1 MTPWEGIVLVR
12 SERSRDPKGFGGIL
26 FGGYHVNELGEKL
39 TKHRIAVN
47 CCSRKLPS
55 KDSVQ
60 PWEMWHIK
68 GRAKEVFEDVRDGIK
83 VPTIRVTAS
92 DLHMVRHRG
101 DIIVEI
107 LMKSKRFTGVG
118 ETKARELWSRFG
130 ERLYDILDAGC
141 TASLA
146 EVLTPKKA
154 AEVAEGWRAY
164 YDGKVIAFLHKYG
177 FPAKLARKVLDFYG
191 KNAEVYL
198 KDDPYRLLA
207 FLGDWA
213 KTDRLARREFSISE
227 DAEVRLR
234 AAIEEALYRALKD
247 KSTAVRLDTLREKL
261 NNILRV
267 PRNDAATEMLVD
279 NALGVGETNGSYLI
293 TPDGL
298 YQAVGPF
305 IMEQTVRDR
314 LKRLLDEPD
323 PEPSM
328 IMSVATDADI
338 DRLISEF
345 EAANHPIT
353 LNPEQRQA
361 VFTSAKN
368 RFSIITGGAG
378 TGKTTVLKCLYHV
391 LMGLGYS
398 AVQMALAG
406 KAAKRMRE
414 ATGGKES
421 HTIAGFLSKADDI
434 IGSHSAHTYY
444 VIDESSMLDI
454 PTIYRIMRR
463 LPDSI
468 RLLMVGDPYQLQPIG
483 PGLVFQLLVGTPRV
497 PQVTLTEIKRQA
509 DTTGIPSFA
518 AEIRE
523 KRWPT
528 VNAPGVKF
536 IECDD
541 NQIIPQVLGLFTR
554 DPEKTQVI
562 CARVATVKTINEA
575 CQDAVNDTG
584 KPIRIFGPTGDLSG
598 LRIREGDRIIITEN
612 DWERGVMNGDIG
624 TLTAAFD
631 EPEDSPDDDAVV
643 GRALVDGV
651 DQPIYRSDVEWDE
664 ERLEL
669 GYAITC
675 HKAQGS
681 QFPKVIVPIMNSL
694 NTDGEITCPILDMTW
709 IYTAVTRAEHEVI
722 LVGHRPTAE
731 KAVEMGGRWVT
742 RTVGLSI

>member
-1 MTPWEGIVLVR
+1 
-12 SERSRDPKGFGGIL
+12 
-26 FGGYHVNELGEKL
+26 
-39 TKHRIAVN
+39 
-47 CCSRKLPS
+47 
-55 KDSVQ
+55 
-60 PWEMWHIK
+60 
-68 GRAKEVFEDVRDGIK
+68 
-83 VPTIRVTAS
+83 
-92 DLHMVRHRG
+92 
-101 DIIVEI
+101 
-107 LMKSKRFTGVG
+107 MKSKRFKGIG

-130 ERLYDILDAGC
+130 ERLYDILDTGC
-141 TASLA
+141 TKSLA

-164 YDGKVIAFLHKYG
+164 YDGKVIAFLHKHG
-177 FPAKLARKVLDFYG
+177 FPTKLARKVLEFYG
-191 KNAEVYL
+191 KNTEAYL

-207 FLGDWA
+207 FMGKWT
-213 KTDRLARREFSISE
+213 KTDRLARRVFSVSE
-227 DAEVRLR
+227 DSDVRLR

-247 KSTAVRLDTLREKL
+247 KSTAATLDDLREKL
-261 NNILRV
+261 KEILRV

-279 NALGVGETNGSYLI
+279 KALAVGETNGSYLV

-305 IMEQTVRDR
+305 IMEQTVSDR
-314 LKRLLDEPD
+314 LKRLLDESD
-323 PEPSM
+323 SEPSL
-328 IMSVATDADI
+328 IMSNATDADI
-338 DRLISEF
+338 NRLISEF
-345 EAANHPIT
+345 ETINRIT

-361 VFTSAKN
+361 VFNSAKN

-378 TGKTTVLKCLYHV
+378 TGKTTVLKCLYYV
-391 LMGLGYS
+391 LMELGYG

-421 HTIAGFLSKADDI
+421 HTIAGFLSKAGDI
-434 IGSHSAHTYY
+434 INNHGAHTYY
-444 VIDESSMLDI
+444 VIDESSMLDV
-454 PTIYRIMRR
+454 PTTYRIMKR

-483 PGLVFQLLVGTPRV
+483 PGLVFQKLVGNPRV
-497 PQVTLTEIKRQA
+497 PQITLTEIKRQA

-528 VNAPGVKF
+528 MNAPGVKF

-541 NQIIPQVLGLFTR
+541 HRTIPQVLGLFTR
-554 DPEKTQVI
+554 DPENTQVI

-575 CQDAVNDTG
+575 CQDAVNDAG
-584 KPIRIFGPTGDLSG
+584 KPIRIFGSTGDLSG
-598 LRIREGDRIIITEN
+598 LRIREGDRIIITHN
-612 DWERGVMNGDIG
+612 DWDRGVMNGDIG
-624 TLTAAFD
+624 TLIAAFD
-631 EPEDSPDDDAVV
+631 EPEDPPDDDPVV
-643 GRALVDGV
+643 ARALVDGV
-651 DQPIYRSDVEWDE
+651 DQPVFRSDVEWDE

-681 QFPKVIVPIMNSL
+681 QFPKVIVPILNSL
-694 NTDGEITCPILDMTW
+694 DANGKITCPILDMTW
-709 IYTAVTRAEHEVI
+709 IYTAITRAEQEVI

-731 KAVEMGGRWVT
+731 KAVEMGSRWVT
-742 RTVGLSI
+742 RTVGLKV